1 MIRFLILCAVFFLLY
16 LGFNTINDFDSVVN
30 ISVLD
35 YQIETTVFTFSAMF
49 LIIQLILMIVLKTVF
64 LVFDLPFIIS
74 RSWHKRKLKRVNDRL
89 LRVISEFLMGNRQKS
104 LELTNKLVPDFDE
117 NNKDLASLIL
127 AESESSFDMQ
137 IQRFRSLVDKKNY
150 SIYAAKKL
158 AQIFFD
164 SGYYTESEEYA
175 SKAFNEN
182 DTDIQLMIM
191 LIRIYAKTASWE
203 KMIFVVSKL
212 QRADMKLLAHYSE
225 EISSYYYL
233 AAKASLAKGND
244 NEAIKFLESSLELKP
259 DYLEALNLF
268 TELSVNMNNS
278 ASMLKILRSAFVSY
292 PCFEIALMYIKC
304 SRSSVNAVYGTLAGL
319 VKPSEHNAL
328 FLAIAAYLGLYDKI
342 ADIREPKLINYDPE
356 KLK

>member
-16 LGFNTINDFDSVVN
+16 LGFNTINDFDSNVS

-35 YQIETTVFTFSAMF
+35 YQIETTVFTFLAIF
-49 LIIQLILMIVLKTVF
+49 LIVQLILMIVLKTVF
-64 LVFDLPFIIS
+64 LIFDLPFIIS
-74 RSWHKRKLKRVNDRL
+74 RNWYRKKLKRMNDRL
-89 LRVISEFLMGNRQKS
+89 LRIISELLMGNKQKS
-104 LELTNKLVPDFDE
+104 LELTTKLIPDFDE
-117 NNKDLASLIL
+117 NNKEVVNLIL

-137 IQRFRSLVDKKNY
+137 IQRLRTLVDKKNY
-150 SIYAAKKL
+150 SIYSAKKL

-164 SGYYTESEEYA
+164 TGYYMESEEYA
-175 SKAFNEN
+175 SKAFNES
-182 DTDIQLMIM
+182 DTDTQLMMM
-191 LIRIYAKTASWE
+191 LIRIYAKMASWE

-212 QRADMKLLAHYSE
+212 QRADMKLLLHYSE

-233 AAKASLAKGND
+233 AAKASIAKGND
-244 NEAIKFLESSLELKP
+244 SEAIKFLESSLELKP
-259 DYLEALNLF
+259 DYLESLNLF

-278 ASMLKILRSAFVSY
+278 ASILTVLKSAFVSC

-304 SRSSVNAVYGTLAGL
+304 SKSSVNVIYGTLAGL

-342 ADIREPKLINYDPE
+342 ADIREPKLINYDP